1 MWRVPPRSSTLLTV
15 LIGTVLLVSS
25 CTESPTSP
33 PTEGPALAG
42 APSDGNGK
50 KVVKVFHLDLPD
62 FATCPNGETLR
73 LKADGWVQSVV
84 STNGNSTK
92 VEAVIFH
99 ATHTWFNSAGQ
110 TFVDREIGLN
120 FFFIDENGDLIAFE
134 SGHVPVDG
142 IYGRF
147 VINLTTG
154 EVTFVAGNLV
164 PEHVAQ
170 ACNALT

>member
-1 MWRVPPRSSTLLTV
+1 MQPVTRSLALLA
-15 LIGTVLLVSS
+15 LLFGTGFLVSS

-42 APSDGNGK
+42 APSNGNGN
-50 KVVKVFHLDLPD
+50 KVVEVFHLDLPN
-62 FATCPNGETLR
+62 FATCPNGEALR
-73 LKADGWVQSVV
+73 LKADGWVQFVV

-92 VEAVIFH
+92 VEQVIIH
-99 ATHTWFNSAGQ
+99 ATHTWFNSAGE

-120 FFFIDENGDLIAFE
+120 FFFIDKNGDLIAFE
-134 SGHVPVDG
+134 SGHFPVDG

-154 EVTFVAGNLV
+154 KVTFVAGNLV
-164 PEHVAQ
+164 PDHVAQ